1 MARITI
7 EDCLKDENN
16 RFRLVLAA
24 SKRARQIADG
34 HQPLVLPENDK
45 TTVIALREIAEDK
58 TTISGLLNDKI
69 PVPVVEPEIED
80 PETIQEEQRDRAAL
94 ALHHHPLPLS
104 SGANTQEAAYKEP
117 ADGIQKYLGTE
128 DKERVLRY
136 AI

>member
-24 SKRARQIADG
+24 SKRARQIASG
-34 HQPLVLPENDK
+34 HQPLVLHENDK

-80 PETIQEEQRDRAAL
+80 PEIM
-94 ALHHHPLPLS
+94 
-104 SGANTQEAAYKEP
+104 
-117 ADGIQKYLGTE
+117 TE
-128 DKERVLRY
+128 
-136 AI
+136 

>member
-1 MARITI
+1 MLTVPLACKKSQPLPRHCTPPERGNFAKMQPFPHISTHGEPMARVTI

-80 PETIQEEQRDRAAL
+80 PEIM
-94 ALHHHPLPLS
+94 
-104 SGANTQEAAYKEP
+104 
-117 ADGIQKYLGTE
+117 TE
-128 DKERVLRY
+128 
-136 AI
+136 

>member
-69 PVPVVEPEIED
+69 PVPVVEPDIENPEIM
-80 PETIQEEQRDRAAL
+80 
-94 ALHHHPLPLS
+94 
-104 SGANTQEAAYKEP
+104 
-117 ADGIQKYLGTE
+117 TE
-128 DKERVLRY
+128 
-136 AI
+136 

>member
-69 PVPVVEPEIED
+69 PVPVVEAEIED
-80 PETIQEEQRDRAAL
+80 PEIM
-94 ALHHHPLPLS
+94 
-104 SGANTQEAAYKEP
+104 
-117 ADGIQKYLGTE
+117 TE
-128 DKERVLRY
+128 
-136 AI
+136 

>member
-24 SKRARQIADG
+24 STPARQIADG

-80 PETIQEEQRDRAAL
+80 PEIM
-94 ALHHHPLPLS
+94 
-104 SGANTQEAAYKEP
+104 
-117 ADGIQKYLGTE
+117 TE
-128 DKERVLRY
+128 
-136 AI
+136 

>member
-24 SKRARQIADG
+24 SKRARQIANG
-34 HQPLVLPENDK
+34 HQPLVLPEN
-45 TTVIALREIAEDK
+45 DK

-80 PETIQEEQRDRAAL
+80 PEIM
-94 ALHHHPLPLS
+94 
-104 SGANTQEAAYKEP
+104 
-117 ADGIQKYLGTE
+117 TE
-128 DKERVLRY
+128 
-136 AI
+136 

>member
-24 SKRARQIADG
+24 SKRARQIASG
-34 HQPLVLPENDK
+34 HQPLVLHENDK

-69 PVPVVEPEIED
+69 PVPVVAPVEEVEAEPE
-80 PETIQEEQRDRAAL
+80 TAA
-94 ALHHHPLPLS
+94 
-104 SGANTQEAAYKEP
+104 E
-117 ADGIQKYLGTE
+117 
-128 DKERVLRY
+128 
-136 AI
+136 

>member
-69 PVPVVEPEIED
+69 PVPPVEEAVEEVEAEPE
-80 PETIQEEQRDRAAL
+80 TAA
-94 ALHHHPLPLS
+94 
-104 SGANTQEAAYKEP
+104 E
-117 ADGIQKYLGTE
+117 
-128 DKERVLRY
+128 
-136 AI
+136 